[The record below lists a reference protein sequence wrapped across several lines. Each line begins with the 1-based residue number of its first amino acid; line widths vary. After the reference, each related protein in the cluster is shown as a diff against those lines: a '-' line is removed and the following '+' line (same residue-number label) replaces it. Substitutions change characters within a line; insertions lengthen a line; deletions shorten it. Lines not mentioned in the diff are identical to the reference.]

1 MYMKPIDFG
10 AVGQKGGGGEEMNPF
25 FAVTATEGLAVK
37 A

>member
-10 AVGQKGGGGEEMNPF
+10 AVGQKGEGRVGNEPLF
-25 FAVTATEGLAVK
+25 TVTATEGLAVK

>member
-1 MYMKPIDFG
+1 MCMKPIDFG
-10 AVGQKGGGGEEMNPF
+10 AVGQKGGGRGGNELL